1 MVGAEGTRVSDET
14 GTRLADCGR
23 GDSVVGLVL
32 VDQDGTIA
40 DFERALLDAFRAKHP
55 DAPFID
61 VPDRREVSARKQY
74 GPEWGPA
81 VDAIMKT
88 EGFYLS
94 LPVITGVPRA
104 FDEML
109 EAGLNARTYS
119 SWTDDRLAGR
129 RAGSGSGTEQL
140 GGQFSSK

>member
-1 MVGAEGTRVSDET
+1 
-14 GTRLADCGR
+14 
-23 GDSVVGLVL
+23 VGLVL

-40 DFERALLDAFRAKHP
+40 DFELALLRAFRAKHP

-61 VPDRREVSARKQY
+61 IADRREVSARKQY
-74 GPEWGPA
+74 GPEWGAA

-109 EAGLNARTYS
+109 KAGHEVFVCTAPLSGTRWCIPEKLA
-119 SWTDDRLAGR
+119 WGRLAPGT
-129 RAGSGSGTEQL
+129 RAIPLTPDDGSGRPLSLAVAAVSSG
-140 GGQFSSK
+140 GGCL